1 MLAFQVCTMCPIY
14 AEMGIEPRTC
24 WDQNSSTSANSS
36 SPGIFFCLL
45 KFMFASQ
52 IHHHHPH
59 PNPCHCCKGRKGRST
74 YLVCLRAEPR
84 GGPETIKNTFLCKVW
99 AGSEGQCLSKATA
112 PPMQVMP
119 RRPLPFILLESVDG
133 DWKLV
138 SFPGAS
144 SR

>member
-1 MLAFQVCTMCPIY
+1 MQKWGSNPGLAGT
-14 AEMGIEPRTC
+14 RTLAP
-24 WDQNSSTSANSS
+24 QQTALALEF
-36 SPGIFFCLL
+36 FFCLL

-52 IHHHHPH
+52 IHHPH